1 MIDSRARFSL
11 SPKWLPTLTILATS
25 LVILW
30 PAVVGGQVI
39 FWGVPLLQFQ
49 PWHQFAKET
58 ILAGHLPLWNP
69 LVGMGAP
76 LLANAQSALLYPPNW
91 LLLAVPVETGHA
103 WLIVAHWVLAGAG
116 MGCLARRL
124 GLGLFAQCVAAMAF
138 ALSGYLVA
146 RAGFLSVNAALGW
159 LPWVILAGDRV
170 TEPDARGRR
179 LCLALTLAMQMLA
192 GHWQTSWYTWVLLAA
207 WVTARS
213 LANHRARD
221 VLRGWSDLLLSTALA
236 FGFSAAQV
244 LPTLEYLL
252 ASSRASGVDMQ
263 TALTYSFW
271 PWRLAGLIA
280 PDIFGNPARDLYWGY
295 ANFWEDAIYV
305 GLLPLALSL
314 AALIAWLR
322 QRQAVRAALPRL
334 PFGLLAT
341 CLPVALLLAL
351 GSNTPV
357 FPFLYRWVPTFALFQ
372 APTRIMAI
380 FVFAMAL
387 LASAGAER
395 WGALTPRARPWASR
409 TIAATLAIILAAV
422 LAQIALDTKSSF
434 ISSTLRAGMTA
445 LACTLLWRFARMEAE
460 PPGHVPAHRR
470 PAAHVI
476 AQVAAILLIGVDL
489 ALAGIGLNPTTDREL
504 YSAGSS
510 ASAKLAAASGAHRYY
525 IPAKDEYAIKFQRF
539 FRFDTFHAAEDWT
552 EVRAL
557 GLPNTAMLD
566 GLASANNFD
575 PLQPM
580 RIQNLLQ
587 AVDAL
592 PAEQQPSLWRVMDI
606 GALVH
611 GGPEAP
617 RVEALLND
625 PHRAWGVCRAVWAR
639 GGEESLEL
647 LLDPDFDPAEE
658 VILEVG
664 AGEEGAPCATP
675 PLVTLLPAA
684 DPAQVSLQA
693 HFSEPGFLVLADA
706 FYPGWQVRVDG
717 EWAPLLR
724 ANSAFRAVRLESGRH
739 LVEFTYRPLSF
750 TLGAALSLLTGAL
763 TALIL
768 AAKHLARRRSPT
780 S

>member
-1 MIDSRARFSL
+1 MINSRARFFL
-11 SPKWLPTLTILATS
+11 SPQWLPTLTVLAAS
-25 LVILW
+25 VVILW

-58 ILAGHLPLWNP
+58 VLAGHLPLWNP

-91 LLLAVPVETGHA
+91 LLLAVPVEMGHA
-103 WLIVAHWVLAGAG
+103 WLIVAHWVLAGTG
-116 MGCLARRL
+116 MGRLARRL
-124 GLGLFAQCVAAMAF
+124 GLGAFAQCVAAVAF

-170 TEPDARGRR
+170 TEPDAQGRR

-213 LANHRARD
+213 LARRRARE

-252 ASSRASGVDMQ
+252 TSSRASGVDMQ

-271 PWRLAGLIA
+271 PWRLAGLVA
-280 PDIFGNPARDLYWGY
+280 PDIFGNPARDIYWGY

-305 GLLPLALSL
+305 GLLPLALGL
-314 AALIAWLR
+314 AALIAWVR
-322 QRQAVRAALPRL
+322 QRQAVRAALPRF
-334 PFGLLAT
+334 PFGLLAI
-341 CLPVALLLAL
+341 CLPVALLLAM

-357 FPFLYRWVPTFALFQ
+357 FPFLYLWVPTFDLFQ

-387 LASAGAER
+387 LAGAGAER
-395 WGALTPRARPWASR
+395 WGALTPRASPWASR
-409 TIAATLAIILAAV
+409 AIAATLAIILAAV

-434 ISSTLRAGMTA
+434 ISSTMRAGVTA

-460 PPGHVPAHRR
+460 PHGHVPASRR

-489 ALAGIGLNPTTDREL
+489 ALAGIGLNPTTDRAL

-552 EVRAL
+552 QVRAL

-566 GLASANNFD
+566 GLAAASNFD

-592 PAEQQPSLWRVMDI
+592 PAEQQPTLWRAMDI

-611 GGPEAP
+611 SGPEAP

-639 GGEESLEL
+639 GGAESLEL
-647 LLDPDFDPAEE
+647 LLDPDFDAAEE
-658 VILEVG
+658 VVLEVG

-675 PLVTLLPAA
+675 PIVTLLPAVH
-684 DPAQVSLQA
+684 PGKVSLQA
-693 HFSEPGFLVLADA
+693 DFSEPGFLVLADTL
-706 FYPGWQVRVDG
+706 YPGWQVRVDG

-739 LVEFTYRPLSF
+739 LVKFTYRPLSF
-750 TLGAALSLLTGAL
+750 TLGAALSLLTGVL
-763 TALIL
+763 TAVIL